1 MTYSPAIAP
10 GRMLNISM
18 VSVNADPLA
27 PVGNS
32 AAGRQ
37 NLHVDQLSSALVRA
51 GHDVTVYTR
60 RQSTSVPNRTQARG
74 GYTVVYADAGPAH
87 ALSDKELLPHLGTFG
102 GELRNHWSLDRPD
115 VVHSHFWMSGIAT
128 ELATRTLGIPVLQTF
143 HSLGITERRH
153 LGLTDE
159 NPSERAHLEELVARG
174 ATHVIAT
181 TSDEVFDLVRLGS
194 PRSRTTMVPCGV
206 DVKQFTPEGP
216 KSKRTAPHR
225 LLCVG
230 RLVEQKGFDVAI
242 AALVSLPDTELLVAG
257 GPPSSGLQTDDV
269 AVGLQ
274 KLAERLGVAD
284 RVKLLGRVP
293 QQVLPKLMRSADA
306 LICTPRYEPFGIAAL
321 EAMACG
327 VPVVATPVGGL
338 RDTVID
344 GLTGHRVPVDNPIQ
358 TARVVRHLL
367 DNAKEGALFARAG
380 RARACESYSWDHIGA
395 EVVRTYGRCVTAP
408 PRTRSHK
415 TTHLSEEHVH

>member
-32 AAGRQ
+32 MAGRQ
-37 NLHVDQLSSALVRA
+37 HLHVDELSSALVRA

-60 RQSTSVPNRTQARG
+60 RQSSTGPDRVTARG
-74 GYTVVYADAGPAH
+74 GYTVVYANAGPRH
-87 ALSDKELLPHLGTFG
+87 ALNDQELLQHLGTFG
-102 GELRNHWSLDRPD
+102 SELRNLWTIDRPD

-128 ELATRTLGIPVLQTF
+128 ELATRLLGIPVLQTF

-153 LGLTDE
+153 LGAATE
-159 NPSERAHLEELVARG
+159 SPSERSHLEQLVARG

-181 TSDEVFDLVRLGS
+181 SSDEVFDLVRLGS
-194 PRSRTTMVPCGV
+194 PRTRTTMVPSGV
-206 DVKQFTPEGP
+206 DISQFTPEGP
-216 KSKRTAPHR
+216 RAKRGATHR

-230 RLVEQKGFDVAI
+230 RLANEKGFDVAV
-242 AALVSLPDTELLVAG
+242 AALAMLPDAELVVAG
-257 GPPSSGLQTDDV
+257 GPPSSGLATDDG
-269 AVGLQ
+269 AIGLQ

-293 QQVLPKLMRSADA
+293 HHTLPKLMRSADA
-306 LICTPRYEPFGIAAL
+306 LICTARYEPFGIVAL

-327 VPVVATPVGGL
+327 VPVIATPVGGL
-338 RDTVID
+338 RDTVVD
-344 GLTGHRVPVDNPIQ
+344 GLTGHRVPVDNPTQ
-358 TARVVRHLL
+358 TARVVRHLF
-367 DNAKEGALFARAG
+367 DNAEEGASFSREA
-380 RARACESYSWDHIGA
+380 RARACESYSWEHVA
-395 EVVRTYGRCVTAP
+395 SEVVRTYGRCVTAP
-408 PRTRSHK
+408 PRSRSHK
-415 TTHLSEEHVH
+415 VAHRSEVAR